1 MNTFIVAI
9 PFFDSD
15 MSVLAYRL
23 NSRSGN
29 TLIGM
34 MVEELSMSDAVSTPG
49 FDLIKTLGIEPLTGG
64 SPLFVDINE
73 YHLLLRIP
81 ITLDFPPDMFV
92 CVLSKRINPD
102 AVILERCRE
111 LKELGFKIACDGMPE
126 GLAKNPIFEYLDFI
140 IVDIRDFALDA
151 RFNAT
156 IKGIA
161 AYKQVVLSYIPNMA
175 TFDSLSG
182 LPNTLYCGAFFNQPI
197 TKGAS
202 KISPIK
208 INALTLLNRISED
221 DFDLGDIADTIGRDP
236 SLSISLLRFINTVM
250 PRKIESIRN
259 AVAILGQKE
268 VKRWATAAISI
279 QLSDDKPNEVTKLS
293 LIRAR
298 FAENL
303 SRAFSMGVF
312 APSLFMMGL
321 FSLLDVILEMPM
333 EKAVNEVAL
342 DDNVKAA
349 LVDKSGDLYKILQFI
364 YSYEHANWDEIAMQM
379 VTHNL
384 ELEEVTTA
392 FVDALVWYKALLDAI
407 EVDDDSSQ
415 SQ

>member
-29 TLIGM
+29 SLIGM
-34 MVEELSMSDAVSTPG
+34 MVEELSMSDAVMSPG
-49 FDLIKTLGIEPLTGG
+49 LDLVKSLGVEPLTGG

-81 ITLDFPPDMFV
+81 IVLDFPPEMFV
-92 CVLSKRINPD
+92 CVLSKRITPD
-102 AVILERCRE
+102 DVVLERCRE
-111 LKELGFKIACDGMPE
+111 LKELGFKIASDGMPE
-126 GLAKNPIFEYLDFI
+126 GLSKNPMFEYVDYI
-140 IVDIRDFALDA
+140 ILDIRDYTLDEK
-151 RFNAT
+151 FNAT
-156 IKGIA
+156 IKAISGL
-161 AYKQVVLSYIPNMA
+161 KQIILSYIPDMT
-175 TFDSLSG
+175 TFDSISG
-182 LPNTLYCGAFFNQPI
+182 LPNTLYCGSFFNQPI

-208 INALTLLNRISED
+208 INALTLLKRISGE

-279 QLSDDKPNEVTKLS
+279 QLADDKPNEITKLS

-303 SRAFSMGVF
+303 AGAFHMGVF

-321 FSLLDVILEMPM
+321 FSLLDVILERPM
-333 EKAVNEVAL
+333 EDAVKEVAL
-342 DDNVKAA
+342 DDSVRAA

-364 YSYEHANWDEIAMQM
+364 HSYEHANWDEIAMQM

-407 EVDDDSSQ
+407 EVDDEAEEG
-415 SQ
+415 